1 MITKRDKRNII
12 IASVVVTIILIL
24 TVVVTLYFTTD
35 MFKSNQMLFG
45 KYLAKATISVEG
57 LFKDDKGKQYDNLL
71 ENNRYNNSTQI
82 TANYTKGI
90 GTTGENTSN
99 VINSLKLIIDGKTD
113 KLNKINYKNFIL
125 EKDDARIAEL
135 EYLKSDGK
143 YGIRFVDL
151 FDKYLAVENQDLKS
165 IASKIG
171 IDSKNIPDHIEEVD
185 LKKIFTFSDEEIES
199 INKDYISLISDKY
212 DKDKFTKAK
221 KSEVTINDQSIMT
234 NAYTLTLTKEQLNE
248 DIYVKVLEQIKQDDR
263 FLSRIEQIDDF
274 LNPEVVPTEENI
286 EDVEETQET
295 EGNTTEPQAN
305 TTENEV
311 AENEVAESETTKQ
324 NNSETQE
331 NEEAQEDEETNQ
343 EEKKSVK
350 DTIIEKIDSMITE
363 IRNKN
368 IGDDVAKITV
378 YESEKETVRTT
389 IETQGYKINIDT
401 INKEGETYINIFK
414 EVYGVEENSD
424 EIVIEKREDN
434 FYLNRQRNIGEE
446 VKKTHLGM
454 ERVIENGK
462 EEINTKF
469 GYDIGKN
476 KIEIEAVTNNE
487 VVNYFDEIDEFLAR
501 NNVLLNDLSDEEFNE
516 LRDILNDKVIEQNQ
530 KVSEQISAQE
540 LFTILNELDILPDE
554 ITIDNIVTLTKSEVS
569 KFNAQFEIYKG
580 EEVEVKAIDNLLN
593 IVKDH
598 LETVE
603 VLSDSAIKLNIV
615 RGTVNEELAAKVS
628 EIVNNTYNKSKK
640 YSIKYEYDEETQL
653 IKSIT
658 IEILSKN

>member
-99 VINSLKLIIDGKTD
+99 VINS
-113 KLNKINYKNFIL
+113 LNKINYKNFIL